1 MVSNRN
7 RPENGRIRSPL
18 GTLNVSMNIKSL
30 FILITALATP
40 AGAQEPG
47 DEPDTYFPQ
56 QLSTRDLLVA
66 CASSSLTATGRLR
79 KRYCLGFVSGA
90 EEAVRLQQLRNP
102 TRSLF
107 CVPAGTTA
115 RALAEVFVR
124 HASGPG
130 VDLDRPSASVVLE
143 ALAQGY
149 PC

>member
-1 MVSNRN
+1 MNR
-7 RPENGRIRSPL
+7 
-18 GTLNVSMNIKSL
+18 NIKSL
-30 FILITALATP
+30 FVLITALATP
-40 AGAQEPG
+40 ASAQEPG
-47 DEPDTYFPQ
+47 DEADTYFPQ
-56 QLSTRDLLVA
+56 QLSARELLVA
-66 CASSSLTATGRLR
+66 CASSSLTASGRLR

-90 EEAVRLQQLRNP
+90 EEAVRLQQLRNSTT

>member
-1 MVSNRN
+1 M
-7 RPENGRIRSPL
+7 
-18 GTLNVSMNIKSL
+18 KSL
-30 FILITALATP
+30 LVLIAALAMP

-56 QLSTRDLLVA
+56 QTSTRDLLVA
-66 CASSSLTATGRLR
+66 CASSSLTAIGRLR
-79 KRYCLGFVSGA
+79 KRYCLGFVSGV
-90 EEAVRLQQLRNP
+90 EEAARLQQLRDP
-102 TRSLF
+102 TKTRSLF
-107 CVPAGTTA
+107 CVPTGTTA

-130 VDLDRPSASVVLE
+130 VDLDGPSASVVLE

>member
-1 MVSNRN
+1 M
-7 RPENGRIRSPL
+7 
-18 GTLNVSMNIKSL
+18 KSL
-30 FILITALATP
+30 FVLIAALATP

-56 QLSTRDLLVA
+56 QLSTRDLLLA

-79 KRYCLGFVSGA
+79 KRYCLGFVSGV
-90 EEAVRLQQLRNP
+90 EEAVRLQQLRDP
-102 TRSLF
+102 TKTRSLF

-115 RALAEVFVR
+115 RALTDVFVR
-124 HASGPG
+124 HASGPD